1 MSGLFRYDGPVVTFF
16 MKLGDM
22 IILHVLWLLCCLPV
36 VTIGPATVAAHYV
49 ALKLVRDEGRS
60 VRQMFFKSFKRNM
73 RQGIPLGLIC
83 LGAGGLL
90 GLDLY
95 LCVFKMEGSNMFK
108 LVMMAAL
115 IFLTV
120 LYLITMLYV
129 WAVMA
134 RFENTIRRTLLNAF
148 LLGLS
153 NWGAT
158 STMLLLDILI
168 GGAAFL
174 SAAFLP
180 QAAVVFAFFGVPL
193 LFVVNAFKLRP
204 VLDRCEEAA
213 RAASPSEKEE

>member
-60 VRQMFFKSFKRNM
+60 VRQMFFKSFKQNL

-95 LCVFKMEGSNMFK
+95 LCIFKMEGSNMFK
-108 LVMMAAL
+108 LVMTAAL

-134 RFENTIRRTLLNAF
+134 HFENTIRRTLLNAF

-168 GGAAFL
+168 GGPPF
-174 SAAFLP
+174 
-180 QAAVVFAFFGVPL
+180 
-193 LFVVNAFKLRP
+193 
-204 VLDRCEEAA
+204 
-213 RAASPSEKEE
+213 